1 MNRNENSDLALHLF
15 IIGIFFLSTVA
26 SCSTVY
32 YYSNRQH
39 PNELGADSYKITD
52 KDLTQFASTL
62 RPYRGNPDTL
72 YQQACYLQKRKKYKP
87 ALKVLE
93 DVILA
98 DPSHVK
104 AYNAMGVTYDILRDF
119 PRAIEAYKR
128 ALRLNP
134 DFAYVHNNLGYSYFL
149 QGHFDSAIEAFKAAI
164 SLDEGN
170 IRYHNNLGLVYA
182 KKGLY
187 DQAVNEFMAGRD
199 EAGAHYKL
207 AQVLSQMREYD
218 RAEIHFFI
226 SSKLSHKVQQAKTKP
241 PAADSLTESG
251 KSYQSKQANGQLRR
265 IPNRVEVDEK
275 GKKKLWFKVN
285 PESFRTTQD
294 DNFKTGIS
302 KLNDRPERTEIKNTK
317 EKQFSPNEFTV
328 EISNGNGVNRMAARV
343 GNYLKK
349 KGIKVTRLTNAE
361 NFNFDETIIY
371 YHWDHLQDA
380 FKVAQEIP
388 GSQNMEKLRTSDQ
401 KSVKIKVRL
410 GKDLVLYDQF
420 FVEHIKDHNNTKK
433 SKRLSKRRI

>member
-39 PNELGADSYKITD
+39 PNELGADRYKITD
-52 KDLTQFASTL
+52 KDLTQFASAL

-187 DQAVNEFMAGRD
+187 DQAVKEFMAGRD

-226 SSKLSHKVQQAKTKP
+226 SSKLSHKFQQAKTKP
-241 PAADSLTESG
+241 PAAHPLTESG
-251 KSYQSKQANGQLRR
+251 KRYESKQTNGQLRR

-285 PESFRTTQD
+285 TESSQTTQD
-294 DNFKTGIS
+294 GNFKTGIS
-302 KLNDRPERTEIKNTK
+302 KLNDRLELTDIKNTK
-317 EKQFSPNEFTV
+317 EKQFSPSEFTV
-328 EISNGNGVNRMAARV
+328 EISNGNGVNRMATRV
-343 GNYLKK
+343 GNYLKE

-361 NFNFDETIIY
+361 HFNFDETIIY

-388 GSQNMEKLRTSDQ
+388 GNQNMEKLRASDQ
-401 KSVKIKVRL
+401 KSVKIKVRI
-410 GKDLVLYDQF
+410 GKDLVHYDQF
-420 FVEHIKDHNNTKK
+420 FVEHIKDHNNTKI
-433 SKRLSKRRI
+433 SKRLSKRHV

>member
-15 IIGIFFLSTVA
+15 IIGIFFLSIVA

-32 YYSNRQH
+32 YNANRQH
-39 PNELGADSYKITD
+39 SNESGASRYKITD
-52 KDLTQFASTL
+52 KDLAEFATAL

-72 YQQACYLQKRKKYKP
+72 YEQACYLQKRKKYKL

-93 DVILA
+93 DVILV
-98 DPSHVK
+98 DSTHVK

-149 QGHFDSAIEAFKAAI
+149 QGDFDSAIDAFKAAI
-164 SLDEGN
+164 SLDAGN

-187 DQAVNEFMAGRD
+187 DQAVKEFMAGRD

-226 SSKLSHKVQQAKTKP
+226 SSKLSHKFQQAKTKP
-241 PAADSLTESG
+241 PAAHPFTESG
-251 KSYQSKQANGQLRR
+251 EKYESKQANGQLRR

-285 PESFRTTQD
+285 TESSRTTHD

-302 KLNDRPERTEIKNTK
+302 KLNDRLEVTAIKNTK
-317 EKQFSPNEFTV
+317 EKQFSPSEFTV
-328 EISNGNGVNRMAARV
+328 EISNGNGVNRMATRV

-349 KGIKVTRLTNAE
+349 KGVKVTRLTNAE
-361 NFNFDETIIY
+361 HFNFDETIIY
-371 YHWDHLQDA
+371 YDLDHLQDA

-388 GSQNMEKLRTSDQ
+388 GNQNMEKFRTSDQ

-420 FVEHIKDHNNTKK
+420 FGGHIKDHNNTKIA
-433 SKRLSKRRI
+433 KRL